1 MFHKKKF
8 WLILMILT
16 LMGGGCAAYNTLF
29 ASEGETEEAVLE
41 TATVTV
47 GDLSI
52 TAAGTGVLVASSEVD
67 LAFSTSGT
75 LEELLVEV
83 GDEVNAGDVLAW
95 IDDASARKALAD
107 AEMQV
112 LEAEQTLALAQAQAE
127 LSVAQAEAEL
137 EAAREDLDALV
148 NWDPDEEEIQQA
160 QADLYS
166 AQASYQALAAKADM
180 RDEQLTSVR
189 ISLDQA
195 TQALADAQDA
205 YANAMDPAR
214 DWEKDIESTRE
225 NAADALVRAQQNL
238 EIAQANYN
246 LDSIDTSS
254 ADLQSAWAK
263 VLSARSAL
271 EDLEAPPDEA
281 EVTAARV
288 AAQQAALAF
297 EQAKLD
303 LRDLGDGL
311 TMAVR
316 EAELTLEQAKLN
328 FATAQETVDGTTLVA
343 PFEGTVTAINYD
355 VGEAVN
361 GTVMVLSNLS
371 TPVVQFWVEESDLQS
386 VAKGNAVNVVF
397 EALPDFTY
405 SGEIYQVDPELVEV
419 GSTTAV
425 QAWATIDTRAHPVNL
440 LGNMNAE
447 VEAVAGE
454 AHNALLVPIQALR
467 EVSEGQ
473 YAVFV
478 VKPGQ
483 STDAD
488 QSEELEL
495 RIVEVGLK
503 DFVNAEIISGLERG
517 EVVSLGESTT
527 STSSDPQQPESL
539 PNPMMRMFG
548 G

>member
-1 MFHKKKF
+1 MFRKRAF
-8 WLILMILT
+8 WIVLIILG
-16 LMGGGCAAYNTLF
+16 LVGGGCTAYNIIF
-29 ASEGETEEAVLE
+29 ASEEEAEE
-41 TATVTV
+41 TVMKTAAVTV

-75 LEELLVEV
+75 LEDLLVEV

-95 IDDASARKALAD
+95 IDDTGARKALAE
-107 AEMQV
+107 AEMQM
-112 LEAEQTLALAQAQAE
+112 LQAEQTLALATAQAE
-127 LSVAQAEAEL
+127 LSLAQAQADL
-137 EAAREDLDALV
+137 DAAQEDLDALV

-160 QADLYS
+160 QANLYS

-195 TQALADAQDA
+195 TQALADAQDV

-214 DWEKDIESTRE
+214 DWEKDIERTRE

-238 EIAQANYN
+238 EVAQANYN
-246 LDSIDTSS
+246 LNSVDTSS

-263 VLSARSAL
+263 VLSARIEL
-271 EDLEAPPDEA
+271 EDLETPPDETEIA
-281 EVTAARV
+281 AARV

-311 TMAVR
+311 TMATR
-316 EAELTLEQAKLN
+316 EAELTLEQARLN
-328 FATAQETVDGTTLVA
+328 FTTAQETVDGTTLVA
-343 PFEGTVTAINYD
+343 PFDGTVTAINYD

-361 GTVMVLSNLS
+361 GTVIILSNLS
-371 TPVVQFWVEESDLQS
+371 TPVVQFWVEESELQS

-405 SGEIYQVDPELVEV
+405 SGEIYQVDPVLVDV
-419 GSTTAV
+419 GGTPAV

-440 LGNMNAE
+440 LGNMNVE

-454 AHNALLVPIQALR
+454 ARNALLVPIQALR

-478 VKPGQ
+478 VKSGQ
-483 STDAD
+483 GAG

-495 RIVEVGLK
+495 RLVEVGLK
-503 DFVNAEIISGLERG
+503 DFVNVEITSGLERG
-517 EVVSLGESTT
+517 EVVSLGEATP
-527 STSSDPQQPESL
+527 STSSEPQQPESL